1 MSSGWIVQGRVI
13 MALIL
18 REVHTLYGS
27 SRLGYLVGC
36 DPDDVRH
43 RDILGDTGDS
53 RGAGS
58 ARHVRF
64 DVPACGFGL
73 WATFSETLTK
83 CMSAVSGNK
92 ALLTFPQVTPL
103 DLMLSR
109 TVVVGDAAFFRM
121 RDYRHCGLLWHIPLC
136 LRLDRAFRRI
146 PSDAFARARLR
157 MLCASLAVFWPT
169 LEKIVPMILRILF
182 FASGIFFSVSMFPK
196 NIADILLLNPVMQ
209 LIELLHQSLS
219 RGYVAPTYDYL
230 YIVAFCVVSLCLGG
244 LLERYARKSPIFVH
258 NIPSSPPEKVS
269 RDVT

>member
-27 SRLGYLVGC
+27 SRLGYLWAVIQTMFGIGIFWGI
-36 DPDDVRH
+36 RE
-43 RDILGDTGDS
+43 IA
-53 RGAGS
+53 GARAPHGMS
-58 ARHVRF
+58 VLMFLLA
-64 DVPACGFGL
+64 GFGL

-109 TVVVGDAAFFRM
+109 TVVVWGTQLSSGCVTGLFAAFLLTPLLGLG
-121 RDYRHCGLLWHIPLC
+121 CG
-136 LRLDRAFRRI
+136 
-146 PSDAFARARLR
+146 

-209 LIELLHQSLS
+209 LIELLRQSLS

-244 LLERYARKSPIFVH
+244 LLERYARKRA
-258 NIPSSPPEKVS
+258 EQ
-269 RDVT
+269 

>member
-27 SRLGYLVGC
+27 SRLGYLWAVIQTMFGIGIFWGI
-36 DPDDVRH
+36 RE
-43 RDILGDTGDS
+43 IA
-53 RGAGS
+53 GARAPHGMS
-58 ARHVRF
+58 VLMFLLA
-64 DVPACGFGL
+64 GFGL

-109 TVVVGDAAFFRM
+109 TVVVWGTQLSSGCVITGIAAF
-121 RDYRHCGLLWHIPLC
+121 CGTSLYVSDWTGLFAAFLL
-136 LRLDRAFRRI
+136 
-146 PSDAFARARLR
+146 
-157 MLCASLAVFWPT
+157 T

-209 LIELLHQSLS
+209 LIELLRQSLS

-244 LLERYARKSPIFVH
+244 LLERYARKRA
-258 NIPSSPPEKVS
+258 EQ
-269 RDVT
+269 

>member
-27 SRLGYLVGC
+27 SRLGYLWAVIQTMFGIGIFWGI
-36 DPDDVRH
+36 RE
-43 RDILGDTGDS
+43 IA
-53 RGAGS
+53 GARAPHGMS
-58 ARHVRF
+58 VLMFLLA
-64 DVPACGFGL
+64 GFGL

-92 ALLTFPQVTPL
+92 ALLTFPQETPL

-109 TVVVGDAAFFRM
+109 TVVVWGTQLSSGCVITGIAAF
-121 RDYRHCGLLWHIPLC
+121 CGTSLYVSDWTGLFAAFLLTPLLGLGC
-136 LRLDRAFRRI
+136 G
-146 PSDAFARARLR
+146 

-209 LIELLHQSLS
+209 LIELLRQSLS

-244 LLERYARKSPIFVH
+244 LLERYARKRA
-258 NIPSSPPEKVS
+258 EQ
-269 RDVT
+269 

>member
-27 SRLGYLVGC
+27 SRLGYLWAVIQTMFGIGIFWGI
-36 DPDDVRH
+36 RE
-43 RDILGDTGDS
+43 IA
-53 RGAGS
+53 GARAPHGMS
-58 ARHVRF
+58 VLMFLLA
-64 DVPACGFGL
+64 GFGL

-109 TVVVGDAAFFRM
+109 TVVVWGTQLSSGCVITGIAAF
-121 RDYRHCGLLWHIPLC
+121 CGTSLYGLGC
-136 LRLDRAFRRI
+136 G
-146 PSDAFARARLR
+146 

-209 LIELLHQSLS
+209 LIELLRQSLS

-244 LLERYARKSPIFVH
+244 LLERYARKRA
-258 NIPSSPPEKVS
+258 EQ
-269 RDVT
+269 

>member
-1 MSSGWIVQGRVI
+1 

-27 SRLGYLVGC
+27 SRLGYLWAVIQTMFGIGIFWGI
-36 DPDDVRH
+36 RE
-43 RDILGDTGDS
+43 IA
-53 RGAGS
+53 GARAPHGMS
-58 ARHVRF
+58 VLMFLLA
-64 DVPACGFGL
+64 GFGL

-109 TVVVGDAAFFRM
+109 TVVVWGTQLSSGCVITGIAAFCGSSLYVSDWTGLFAAFFRTPLLGLG
-121 RDYRHCGLLWHIPLC
+121 CG
-136 LRLDRAFRRI
+136 
-146 PSDAFARARLR
+146 

-209 LIELLHQSLS
+209 LIELLRQSLS

-244 LLERYARKSPIFVH
+244 LLERYARKRA
-258 NIPSSPPEKVS
+258 EQ
-269 RDVT
+269 

>member
-27 SRLGYLVGC
+27 SRLGYLWAVIQTMFGIGIFWGI
-36 DPDDVRH
+36 RE
-43 RDILGDTGDS
+43 IA
-53 RGAGS
+53 GARAPHGMS
-58 ARHVRF
+58 VLMFLLA
-64 DVPACGFGL
+64 GFGL

-109 TVVVGDAAFFRM
+109 TVVVWGTQLSSGCVITGIAAF
-121 RDYRHCGLLWHIPLC
+121 CGTSLYVSDWTGLFAAFLLTPLLGLGC
-136 LRLDRAFRRI
+136 G
-146 PSDAFARARLR
+146 

-196 NIADILLLNPVMQ
+196 NIADTRSCSSLNCCVRAYRADTWLPLTITSTLWRSAWFRCALADCWSVMRA
-209 LIELLHQSLS
+209 
-219 RGYVAPTYDYL
+219 RG
-230 YIVAFCVVSLCLGG
+230 
-244 LLERYARKSPIFVH
+244 
-258 NIPSSPPEKVS
+258 PSN
-269 RDVT
+269 DCIA

>member
-27 SRLGYLVGC
+27 SRLGYLWAVIQTMFGIGIFWGI
-36 DPDDVRH
+36 RE
-43 RDILGDTGDS
+43 IA
-53 RGAGS
+53 GARAPHGMS
-58 ARHVRF
+58 VLMFLLA
-64 DVPACGFGL
+64 GFGL

-109 TVVVGDAAFFRM
+109 TVVVWGTQLSSGCVITGIAAF
-121 RDYRHCGLLWHIPLC
+121 CGSSLYVSDWTGLFAAFLLTPLLGLGC
-136 LRLDRAFRRI
+136 G
-146 PSDAFARARLR
+146 

-196 NIADILLLNPVMQ
+196 NIADICSTRSCSSLNCCVRAYRADTWLPLTITSTLWRSAWFRCALADCWSVMRA
-209 LIELLHQSLS
+209 
-219 RGYVAPTYDYL
+219 RGPSNDCVA
-230 YIVAFCVVSLCLGG
+230 
-244 LLERYARKSPIFVH
+244 
-258 NIPSSPPEKVS
+258 
-269 RDVT
+269 

>member
-27 SRLGYLVGC
+27 SRLGYLWAVIQTMFGIGIFWGI
-36 DPDDVRH
+36 RE
-43 RDILGDTGDS
+43 IA
-53 RGAGS
+53 GARAPHGMS
-58 ARHVRF
+58 VLMFLLA
-64 DVPACGFGL
+64 GFGL
-73 WATFSETLTK
+73 WATFSETFTK
-83 CMSAVSGNK
+83 CMTAVNGNK

-109 TVVVGDAAFFRM
+109 TVVVWGTQLSSGCVITGIAAFCGAPPYVSNWTGLFAAFFLTPLLGLG
-121 RDYRHCGLLWHIPLC
+121 CG
-136 LRLDRAFRRI
+136 
-146 PSDAFARARLR
+146 

-169 LEKIVPMILRILF
+169 LEKIVPMMMRILF

-209 LIELLHQSLS
+209 LIELLRQSLS

-230 YIVAFCVVSLCLGG
+230 YIVAFCVISLCLGG
-244 LLERYARKSPIFVH
+244 LLERYARKRA
-258 NIPSSPPEKVS
+258 EQ
-269 RDVT
+269 

>member
-1 MSSGWIVQGRVI
+1 

-27 SRLGYLVGC
+27 SRLGYLWAVIQTMFGIGIFWGI
-36 DPDDVRH
+36 RE
-43 RDILGDTGDS
+43 IA
-53 RGAGS
+53 GAPGS

-83 CMSAVSGNK
+83 CMSAVSRNK

-109 TVVVGDAAFFRM
+109 TVVVWGTQLSSGCVITGIAAF
-121 RDYRHCGLLWHIPLC
+121 CGTSLYVSDWTGLFAAFLLTPLLGLGC
-136 LRLDRAFRRI
+136 G
-146 PSDAFARARLR
+146 

-209 LIELLHQSLS
+209 LIELLRQSLS

-244 LLERYARKSPIFVH
+244 LLERYARKRA
-258 NIPSSPPEKVS
+258 EQ
-269 RDVT
+269 